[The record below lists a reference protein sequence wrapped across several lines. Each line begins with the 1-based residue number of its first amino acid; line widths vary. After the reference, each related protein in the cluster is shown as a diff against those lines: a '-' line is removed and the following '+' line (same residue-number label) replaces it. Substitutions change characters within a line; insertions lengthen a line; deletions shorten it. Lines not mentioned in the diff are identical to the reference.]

1 MTNRNRSSNHYKDNS
16 KESLE
21 ITHSLK
27 IILPDMEIV
36 KFGKDNQP
44 PAHLSRVTIL
54 YLYTDSKTN
63 QIIVD
68 HMSNYGSRSPEV
80 MNTY

>member
-21 ITHSLK
+21 ITHSLQ
-27 IILPDMEIV
+27 ITLPDMEIV
-36 KFGKDNQP
+36 KFGKDNQT